1 MLTCEE
7 PGKKSKRPAWRLRAE
22 IEEDTLKP
30 LGIESSTYHGGA
42 LAGNAIQR
50 LMEEAEGIAIEVNQK
65 LQECEI
71 DGRDD
76 EIVALTTN
84 IRILLLLLDAVY
96 SL

>member
-1 MLTCEE
+1 
-7 PGKKSKRPAWRLRAE
+7 
-22 IEEDTLKP
+22 
-30 LGIESSTYHGGA
+30 
-42 LAGNAIQR
+42 
-50 LMEEAEGIAIEVNQK
+50 MEEAEGIAIEVNQK